1 MSDNLTFIMFC
12 ARILSFR
19 ILERNGNQETFRQFL
34 HQHDDADVA
43 GLAGPTLV
51 MDNVGFHKT
60 EIVREELIIL
70 DLSVKY
76 LQAYSPFFNP
86 IENMF
91 SKWNFFVMRAQ
102 AKNEVELLAAMNGVR
117 TVITAEDCNNYCTR
131 VNTNCNNC
139 AHHNVEYFD
148 K

>member
-1 MSDNLTFIMFC
+1 MSYNLTFIIFY
-12 ARILSFR
+12 ARILSYR

-34 HQHDDADVA
+34 HQIHDDADAA

-70 DLSVKY
+70 ELLVKY
-76 LQAYSPFFNP
+76 LPAYSPFFNP
-86 IENMF
+86 IKKMF
-91 SKWNFFVMRAQ
+91 SKWKNFAEAQ

-117 TVITAEDCNNYCTR
+117 TVITAEDCNNYVTR

-139 AHHNVEYFD
+139 AHHNVDYFD
-148 K
+148 N